1 MIKNKFFSAISFILI
16 ITFILFCLIVL
27 EYYLK
32 ITHYKIRKES
42 RIKETTRIQTI
53 DRNLYKYAINEGYE
67 SIYYPFLYE
76 QNYLKLKKEINL
88 DIIPINSKPFAKNY
102 YCNEGYGL
110 IKYTSDRFGFRNNDD
125 IWKIDN
131 TKNKILLVGDS
142 FAHGA
147 CLKTESTIA
156 TFIKKTNYQIGG
168 GREDEKRI
176 NNKVV
181 FNVALGGNDP
191 FIYASLIHLFSPI
204 VEPDYIVVVF
214 YANDKTYKKNSV
226 FLKNLQPNLHKDYFS
241 NNYLS
246 PKIKDTIEKSS
257 LLLKKINL
265 EKEKNLQPSLFAKI
279 KVLLNFN
286 YTKDIIVN
294 TYGIFSKT
302 IPFSSRLTIDKA
314 IENCK
319 IYNCKPVIVYIP
331 NSRYWRPDSGAD
343 AFADSLKF
351 YTIQN
356 KINFIDM
363 REYFSNFVE
372 NKLYAKS
379 GPHLSPFGSRLVAK
393 KITEVIK

>member
-1 MIKNKFFSAISFILI
+1 MTKNKFFFFLSYILI

-32 ITHYKIRKES
+32 ITHYKIRKEA
-42 RIKETTRIQTI
+42 RIKETIREQKI
-53 DRNLYKYAINEGYE
+53 DRNLYQYAINEGYE

-88 DIIPINSKPFAKNY
+88 DIIPINSKPYAKNY

-156 TFIKKTNYQIGG
+156 TFIEKK
-168 GREDEKRI
+168 I
-176 NNKVV
+176 NNKIV

-204 VEPDYIVVVF
+204 VKPDYIVVVF
-214 YANDKTYKKNSV
+214 YANDKTYKKNSI

-241 NNYLS
+241 NNYLYQ
-246 PKIKDTIEKSS
+246 KIKDTIDQSG
-257 LLLKKINL
+257 LLLKKIN
-265 EKEKNLQPSLFAKI
+265 
-279 KVLLNFN
+279 
-286 YTKDIIVN
+286 
-294 TYGIFSKT
+294 
-302 IPFSSRLTIDKA
+302 
-314 IENCK
+314 
-319 IYNCKPVIVYIP
+319 
-331 NSRYWRPDSGAD
+331 
-343 AFADSLKF
+343 
-351 YTIQN
+351 
-356 KINFIDM
+356 
-363 REYFSNFVE
+363 
-372 NKLYAKS
+372 
-379 GPHLSPFGSRLVAK
+379 
-393 KITEVIK
+393 

>member
-1 MIKNKFFSAISFILI
+1 MTKNKFFFFLISILI
-16 ITFILFCLIVL
+16 ITFILFCLIVF

-32 ITHYKIRKES
+32 ITHYKIIKEAH
-42 RIKETTRIQTI
+42 IKETIREKKI
-53 DRNLYKYAINEGYE
+53 DRNLYQYAINEGYE
-67 SIYYPFLYE
+67 SIYYPLLYE

-88 DIIPINSKPFAKNY
+88 DIIPINSKPYAKNY

-156 TFIKKTNYQIGG
+156 TFIEKTNYQIGG
-168 GREDEKRI
+168 GGEKRI

-204 VEPDYIVVVF
+204 VKPDYIVVVF
-214 YANDKTYKKNSV
+214 YANDKTYKKNSI

-246 PKIKDTIEKSS
+246 QKIKDTIDQSS

-294 TYGIFSKT
+294 TYVKFSKT
-302 IPFSSRLTIDKA
+302 IPFSSKLTIDKA

-331 NSRYWRPDSGAD
+331 NSKYWRPDSSSD
-343 AFADSLKF
+343 VFADSLKF

-372 NKLYAKS
+372 NELYAIS
-379 GPHLSPFGSRLVAK
+379 GPHLSPFGSKLVAN

>member
-1 MIKNKFFSAISFILI
+1 MTKNKFFFFLSFALI

-27 EYYLK
+27 EYYLA
-32 ITHYKIRKES
+32 ITHYKITKEA
-42 RIKETTRIQTI
+42 RIKETIRQQKT
-53 DRNLYKYAINEGYE
+53 DSNLYQYAINEGYE
-67 SIYYPFLYE
+67 SIYYPILYE

-88 DIIPINSKPFAKNY
+88 DIIPINSKPYAKNY

-156 TFIKKTNYQIGG
+156 TFIEKTNYQIGG
-168 GREDEKRI
+168 VGDEKRI

-191 FIYASLIHLFSPI
+191 YIYASLIHLFSPI
-204 VEPDYIVVVF
+204 IKPDYIVVVF
-214 YANDKTYKKNSV
+214 YANDKTYKKNSI
-226 FLKNLQPNLHKDYFS
+226 FLKNLQPNLHKNYFS

-246 PKIKDTIEKSS
+246 QKIKDTIDQSS

-279 KVLLNFN
+279 KILLNFN

-294 TYGIFSKT
+294 TYVKFSKT

-331 NSRYWRPDSGAD
+331 NSKYWRPDSGSD
-343 AFADSLKF
+343 AFADSLNF

-372 NKLYAKS
+372 DKLYAKS
-379 GPHLSPFGSRLVAK
+379 GPHLSPFGSKLVAN
-393 KITEVIK
+393 KIIEVIK

>member
-1 MIKNKFFSAISFILI
+1 MTKNKFFFFLISILI
-16 ITFILFCLIVL
+16 ITFILFCLIVF

-32 ITHYKIRKES
+32 ITHYKIIKEAH
-42 RIKETTRIQTI
+42 IKETIREKKI
-53 DRNLYKYAINEGYE
+53 DRNLYQYAINEGYE
-67 SIYYPFLYE
+67 SIYYPLLYE

-88 DIIPINSKPFAKNY
+88 DIIPINSKPYAKNY

-156 TFIKKTNYQIGG
+156 TFIEKTNYQIGG
-168 GREDEKRI
+168 GGEKRI

-204 VEPDYIVVVF
+204 VKPDYIVVVF
-214 YANDKTYKKNSV
+214 YANDKTYKKNSI

-246 PKIKDTIEKSS
+246 QKIKDTIDQSS

-294 TYGIFSKT
+294 TYVKFSKT
-302 IPFSSRLTIDKA
+302 IPFSSKLTIDKA

-331 NSRYWRPDSGAD
+331 NSKYWRPDSGSD
-343 AFADSLKF
+343 TFADSLNF

-372 NKLYAKS
+372 DKLYAKS
-379 GPHLSPFGSRLVAK
+379 GPHLSPFGSKLVAN
-393 KITEVIK
+393 KIIEVIK

>member
-1 MIKNKFFSAISFILI
+1 MTKNKFFFFLISILI
-16 ITFILFCLIVL
+16 ITFILFCLIVF

-32 ITHYKIRKES
+32 ITHYKIIKEAH
-42 RIKETTRIQTI
+42 IKETIREKKI
-53 DRNLYKYAINEGYE
+53 DRNLYQYAINEGYE
-67 SIYYPFLYE
+67 SIYYPLLYE

-88 DIIPINSKPFAKNY
+88 DIIPINSKPYAKNY

-156 TFIKKTNYQIGG
+156 TFIEKTNYQIGG
-168 GREDEKRI
+168 GGEKRI

-204 VEPDYIVVVF
+204 VKPDYIVVVF
-214 YANDKTYKKNSV
+214 YANDKTYKKNSI

-246 PKIKDTIEKSS
+246 QKIKDTIDQSS

-294 TYGIFSKT
+294 TYVKFSKT
-302 IPFSSRLTIDKA
+302 IPFSSKLTIDKA

-331 NSRYWRPDSGAD
+331 NSKYWRPDSGSD
-343 AFADSLKF
+343 AFADSLNF

-372 NKLYAKS
+372 DKLYAKS
-379 GPHLSPFGSRLVAK
+379 GPHLSPFGSKLVAY
-393 KITEVIK
+393 KIIEVIK

>member
-1 MIKNKFFSAISFILI
+1 MTKNKFFFFLSYILI

-32 ITHYKIRKES
+32 ITHYKIRKEA
-42 RIKETTRIQTI
+42 RIKETIREQKI
-53 DRNLYKYAINEGYE
+53 DRNLYQYAINEGYE

-88 DIIPINSKPFAKNY
+88 DIIPINSKPYAKNY

-156 TFIKKTNYQIGG
+156 TFIEKK
-168 GREDEKRI
+168 I
-176 NNKVV
+176 NNKIV

-204 VEPDYIVVVF
+204 VKPDYIVVVF
-214 YANDKTYKKNSV
+214 YANDKTYKKNSI

-246 PKIKDTIEKSS
+246 QKIKDTIDQSG
-257 LLLKKINL
+257 LLLKKINS
-265 EKEKNLQPSLFAKI
+265 EKEKNLQLSLFAKI

-294 TYGIFSKT
+294 AYVKFSKT

-331 NSRYWRPDSGAD
+331 NSKYWRPDSGSD
-343 AFADSLKF
+343 AFADSLNF

-363 REYFSNFVE
+363 REYFSNFEE

-379 GPHLSPFGSRLVAK
+379 GPHLSPFGSKLVAN
-393 KITEVIK
+393 KIIEVIK

>member
-1 MIKNKFFSAISFILI
+1 MTKNKFFFFLSLALI

-32 ITHYKIRKES
+32 ITHYKIRKEA
-42 RIKETTRIQTI
+42 RIKETIREQKI
-53 DRNLYKYAINEGYE
+53 DRNLYQYAINEGYE

-88 DIIPINSKPFAKNY
+88 DIIPINSKPYAKNY

-156 TFIKKTNYQIGG
+156 TFIEKK
-168 GREDEKRI
+168 I
-176 NNKVV
+176 NNKIV

-204 VEPDYIVVVF
+204 VKPDYIVVVF
-214 YANDKTYKKNSV
+214 YANDKTYKKNSI

-246 PKIKDTIEKSS
+246 QKIKDTIDQSG
-257 LLLKKINL
+257 LLLKKINS
-265 EKEKNLQPSLFAKI
+265 EKEKNLQLSLFAKI

-294 TYGIFSKT
+294 TYVKFSKT

-331 NSRYWRPDSGAD
+331 NSKYWRPDSGSD
-343 AFADSLKF
+343 AFADSLNF

-363 REYFSNFVE
+363 REYFSNFEE

-379 GPHLSPFGSRLVAK
+379 GPHLSPFGSKLVAN
-393 KITEVIK
+393 KIIEVIK

>member
-1 MIKNKFFSAISFILI
+1 MNKTKLFTSLSFILI
-16 ITFILFCLIVL
+16 IAFFLFCLIIL

-32 ITHYKIRKES
+32 TTSHKINKEAY
-42 RIKETTRIQTI
+42 IKETIRKQTI
-53 DRNLYKYAINEGYE
+53 DRNLYQDAITEGYE
-67 SIYYPFLYE
+67 SIYYPILYE

-88 DIIPINSKPFAKNY
+88 DIIPINSKPYAKNY

-156 TFIKKTNYQIGG
+156 TFIEKTNYQIGG
-168 GREDEKRI
+168 VGDEKRI

-191 FIYASLIHLFSPI
+191 YIYASLIHLFSPI
-204 VEPDYIVVVF
+204 IKPDYIVVVF
-214 YANDKTYKKNSV
+214 YVNDKTYKKNSI
-226 FLKNLQPNLHKDYFS
+226 FLKNLQPNLHKNYFS

-246 PKIKDTIEKSS
+246 QKIKDTIDQSS

-279 KVLLNFN
+279 KILLNFN

-294 TYGIFSKT
+294 TYVKFSKT

-331 NSRYWRPDSGAD
+331 NSKYWRPDSGSD
-343 AFADSLKF
+343 AFADSLNF

-372 NKLYAKS
+372 DKLYAKS
-379 GPHLSPFGSRLVAK
+379 GPHLSPFGSKLVAN
-393 KITEVIK
+393 KIIEVIK